1 MDATIEQGSPAWME
15 QRKYKFTS
23 SNIYKLMSEPR
34 SKADKEAG
42 NLNDTAMTYIY
53 EKAAE
58 ELGGY
63 VPEAGG
69 HAIDW
74 GETYEPLAKDWYER
88 LMMAK
93 IIETGFVQVN
103 EFYGGSPD
111 AKVSIL
117 VEKEN
122 LGGFEPDNNFERVE
136 GALEIKCPHNSR
148 VHIEHSLIDSA
159 EKFKSD
165 FPDKYW
171 QCMSHMDTLN
181 VGFCDFVSF
190 DPRIDSQLGF
200 FCFRLIRNEDDIKL
214 MRSKIQR
221 AVEVK
226 NEIVT
231 LLRNRI

>member
-1 MDATIEQGSPAWME
+1 MDATIEQGSPAWLE

-34 SKADKEAG
+34 AKADKEAG
-42 NLNDTAMTYIY
+42 NLSDTAMTYIY

-63 VPEAGG
+63 IPEAGG
-69 HAIDW
+69 HAIEW

-111 AKVSIL
+111 AKVVLRGIAL
-117 VEKEN
+117 IET
-122 LGGFEPDNNFERVE
+122 E

-148 VHIEHSLIDSA
+148 IHIEHSLIDSA
-159 EKFKSD
+159 DRFKSD

-200 FCFRLIRNEDDIKL
+200 FCFRLIRNEDDIK
-214 MRSKIQR
+214 R
-221 AVEVK
+221 AVVVK
-226 NEIVT
+226 NEIVA
-231 LLRNRI
+231 LLRSRL